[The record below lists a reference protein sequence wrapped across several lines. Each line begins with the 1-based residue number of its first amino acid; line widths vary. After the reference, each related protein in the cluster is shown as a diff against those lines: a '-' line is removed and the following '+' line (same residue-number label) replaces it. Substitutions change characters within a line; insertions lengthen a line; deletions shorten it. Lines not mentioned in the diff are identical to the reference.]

1 LINGRPGD
9 QQLPYA
15 THIRSLREVLKQV
28 PDAPMQPWVRRELSR
43 LLPELMED
51 VPPLP
56 RSPQERT
63 RLFSAVIG
71 FLRGALRDVDVLVF
85 DDAQYMDRDSAELG
99 IQVHS
104 EFREE
109 MIAGRFPLI
118 INVFRT
124 SDAGEWERQQIQT
137 VIQSGLMRRVQVGR
151 LDAAAVKEMLRG
163 MGELAPEQAAEQM
176 VAYTGGN
183 PLFIVETVRHRRQL
197 GGVDGRL
204 PSSLSP
210 PELIRMMIEWR
221 LEQLTPEA
229 LHLAR
234 VFAVARTDFS
244 VELAS
249 KVLEVS
255 VVQLAALL
263 RELEEADISKGQWFV
278 HDLMCEVILATMPE
292 ALRAFLTEQVARF
305 RRTS

>member
-1 LINGRPGD
+1 
-9 QQLPYA
+9 
-15 THIRSLREVLKQV
+15 
-28 PDAPMQPWVRRELSR
+28 
-43 LLPELMED
+43 
-51 VPPLP
+51 
-56 RSPQERT
+56 
-63 RLFSAVIG
+63 
-71 FLRGALRDVDVLVF
+71 
-85 DDAQYMDRDSAELG
+85 
-99 IQVHS
+99 
-104 EFREE
+104 
-109 MIAGRFPLI
+109 
-118 INVFRT
+118 
-124 SDAGEWERQQIQT
+124 
-137 VIQSGLMRRVQVGR
+137 
-151 LDAAAVKEMLRG
+151 
-163 MGELAPEQAAEQM
+163 
-176 VAYTGGN
+176 
-183 PLFIVETVRHRRQL
+183 
-197 GGVDGRL
+197 
-204 PSSLSP
+204 
-210 PELIRMMIEWR
+210 MMIEWR